1 MKNKIKIP
9 VERLRQ
15 IIQEEVNSFYNL
27 EEDALVGDEEE
38 EEEEQEYDEDE
49 LDEDLTVS
57 GASEDT
63 KRAVLDAIGRMDA
76 KKATELGM
84 KAGIPMNTRMT

>member
-1 MKNKIKIP
+1 MNAY
-9 VERLRQ
+9 EL
-15 IIQEEVNSFYNL
+15 
-27 EEDALVGDEEE
+27 A
-38 EEEEQEYDEDE
+38 DE
-49 LDEDLTVS
+49 LDEELTVT

-63 KRAVLDAIGRMDA
+63 KRAVLDAIGKMDA

>member
-1 MKNKIKIP
+1 MCSSDLIP

-15 IIQEEVNSFYNL
+15 IIQEEVNSFYSL
-27 EEDALVGDEEE
+27 EEEVLVGEDEEE
-38 EEEEQEYDEDE
+38 DEEEDE
-49 LDEDLTVS
+49 LDEELTVT

-63 KRAVLDAIGRMDA
+63 KRAVLDAIGKMDA

>member
-1 MKNKIKIP
+1 MNNKIKIP

-15 IIQEEVNSFYNL
+15 IIQEEVNSFYSL
-27 EEDALVGDEEE
+27 EEEVLVGEDEEE
-38 EEEEQEYDEDE
+38 DEEEDE
-49 LDEDLTVS
+49 LDEELTVT

-63 KRAVLDAIGRMDA
+63 KRAVLDAIGKMDA